1 LFWQDDVGAACRVSR
16 AVDSKLLNIANHGTH
31 TTACRCEAGDTFDF
45 LRDNIGLNGRN
56 GLSTIAENLNEEDP
70 PDEHNPANLQDE
82 NVDTTELTLS
92 DDTAEMQTL
101 PEEDRVITF
110 QNQYN
115 VELDRQVTIIK
126 EETNV
131 DPLASPLHS
140 IVSED
145 DFTVCWEDVD
155 G

>member
-1 LFWQDDVGAACRVSR
+1 MNLPMPLRRLTLPVCRY
-16 AVDSKLLNIANHGTH
+16 
-31 TTACRCEAGDTFDF
+31 EAGDTFDF

-56 GLSTIAENLNEEDP
+56 GLSTITEEDLLVAN
-70 PDEHNPANLQDE
+70 DPADLQDE
-82 NVDTTELTLS
+82 NVDSTELTLS

-101 PEEDRVITF
+101 PEEDRVTTF
-110 QNQYN
+110 QNQYK
-115 VELDRQVTIIK
+115 VELDRQVTIIR
-126 EETNV
+126 EETHV

-155 G
+155 F